1 MPDVIA
7 GAEPQ
12 SWAGGPDGVLVVHGF
27 TGDPSS
33 MRPLASAFA
42 AAGFTVELPRL
53 PGHGTTVEEMMTT
66 AWADWSGAADEAY
79 GSLAARCERVVV
91 AGLSMGG
98 TLTCWLA
105 IQHPEIAGIVCV
117 NPMVEP
123 PAEPFMDMMRATVEQ
138 GVAVIPGIGSDIARP
153 GVTESAYLGTPIVP
167 LLSLLEA
174 VTEMAPRLP
183 EIRCP
188 VLLFNSP
195 QDHVVPPTASDLLA
209 SSVSGPI
216 ERVTLA
222 RSFHVATLDYDREE
236 IETRAVDFAKKATA
250 G

>member
-1 MPDVIA
+1 MPEVIA

-12 SWAGGPDGVLVVHGF
+12 SWAGGPDGVLVLHGF
-27 TGDPSS
+27 TGNPSS
-33 MRPLASAFA
+33 MRPLATAFA
-42 AAGFTVELPRL
+42 GAGFTVELPRL

-66 AWADWSGAADEAY
+66 GWADWSGAADEAY
-79 GSLAARCERVVV
+79 RSLAARCERVVV

-105 IQHPEIAGIVCV
+105 IRHPDIAGIVCV

-123 PAEPFMDMMRATVEQ
+123 PAESFMDMMRATLEQ
-138 GVAVIPGIGSDIARP
+138 GVAIIPGIGSDIARP
-153 GVTESAYLGTPIVP
+153 GVTESAYLGTPIAP

-174 VTEMAPRLP
+174 VIGMAPRLP

-188 VLLFNSP
+188 VLLLNSP
-195 QDHVVPPTASDLLA
+195 QDHVVPPSASDLLA

-222 RSFHVATLDYDREE
+222 RSYHVATLDYDREE
-236 IETRAVDFAKKATA
+236 IETRAVDFAQKATA